1 MKQSINLYRGDL
13 VPVQQRLTLAK
24 LATGLVALVVVVFAL
39 VIFSGWQHS
48 QAQDTNNELTERLNV
63 ANDQLTSLRD
73 RLSNRKQS
81 PELVSKK
88 AELQAYIQDART
100 FRQSISDFEA
110 SESSA
115 VASLLSELSDITP
128 QGVWLERFG
137 LDGEKI
143 YLKGYA
149 TDTEKLVLWMD
160 KFDESELL
168 ASKRFAVVEL
178 SRSEEGY
185 QSFQLRTERREEPA
199 EE

>member
-1 MKQSINLYRGDL
+1 MKQSVNLYRGDL
-13 VPVQQRLTLAK
+13 VPIEQRLTLGKLTMGLVLIAVVILA
-24 LATGLVALVVVVFAL
+24 LATIA
-39 VIFSGWQHS
+39 GWQQS
-48 QAQDTNNELTERLNV
+48 QAQAKNEGLTERLNV

-115 VASLLSELSDITP
+115 VALLLSELSDITP

>member
-1 MKQSINLYRGDL
+1 MKQSVNLYRGDL

-24 LATGLVALVVVVFAL
+24 LATGLVALVVVVFTL
-39 VIFSGWQHS
+39 MIFSGWQHS
-48 QAQDTNNELTERLNV
+48 QTRDTNNELTERLNV
-63 ANDQLTSLRD
+63 ANNQLTSLRD

-115 VASLLSELSDITP
+115 VASLLSELSNITP

-149 TDTEKLVLWMD
+149 TDTEKLVSWMD

>member
-1 MKQSINLYRGDL
+1 MKQSVNLYRGDL

-24 LATGLVALVVVVFAL
+24 LATGLVALAVVVFAL
-39 VIFSGWQHS
+39 VIFSGWQHR
-48 QAQDTNNELTERLNV
+48 QTRDTNNELTERLNV
-63 ANDQLTSLRD
+63 ANNQLTSLRD

-100 FRQSISDFEA
+100 FRQSISDFET

-160 KFDESELL
+160 KFDQSELL

-199 EE
+199 KE

>member
-1 MKQSINLYRGDL
+1 M
-13 VPVQQRLTLAK
+13 
-24 LATGLVALVVVVFAL
+24 
-39 VIFSGWQHS
+39 
-48 QAQDTNNELTERLNV
+48 
-63 ANDQLTSLRD
+63 TSLRD

-100 FRQSISDFEA
+100 FRQSISGFEA
-110 SESSA
+110 FESSA

>member
-1 MKQSINLYRGDL
+1 MKQSVNLYRGDL

-24 LATGLVALVVVVFAL
+24 LATGLVALVVVVFTL

-48 QAQDTNNELTERLNV
+48 QTRDTNNELTERLNV
-63 ANDQLTSLRD
+63 ANNQLTSLRD

-149 TDTEKLVLWMD
+149 TDTEKLVSWMD